1 MAPSGSGV
9 QIGLRSVS
17 KRYMTASGDAVDA
30 LGEIDLDV
38 AAGEV
43 VSIVG
48 PSGRGK
54 STLMMLVSGPIP
66 AAPGA
71 ITVGGGPVKGA
82 GGTARAGLQRVGL
95 LDCRHVCG
103 SVMRP

>member
-38 AAGEV
+38 AAGGF
-43 VSIVG
+43 VSLVRA
-48 PSGRGK
+48 SGRGTD
-54 STLMMLVSGPIP
+54 TLVLLVSGLVP
-66 AAPGA
+66 AT
-71 ITVGGGPVKGA
+71 IRTMTA
-82 GGTARAGLQRVGL
+82 GGRPVNATGGQARNCVTSRLASCCVHQLCQ
-95 LDCRHVCG
+95 
-103 SVMRP
+103 P

>member
-1 MAPSGSGV
+1 MGSSGSGV

-38 AAGEV
+38 AAGEF

-48 PSGRGK
+48 PSGCGK
-54 STLMMLVSGPIP
+54 STLMMLVSGLIP
-66 AAPGA
+66 ATTGTIA
-71 ITVGGGPVKGA
+71 VGGVTVKGA
-82 GGTARAGLQRVGL
+82 IGNVASVFQRDVPL
-95 LDCRHVCG
+95 ASR
-103 SVMRP
+103 